1 MLGII
6 NESYKKVCHK
16 RKLKFEDYKNC
27 LEPIQIENKI
37 NQSKKIKLEQI
48 ALKKIEKNLQKTTA

>member
-37 NQSKKIKLEQI
+37 NQSKKIKLE
-48 ALKKIEKNLQKTTA
+48 